1 MVLKGTEFEKTTKL
15 LLEKYLKEH
24 LENPFQ
30 VEIGYLI
37 KKKHKFDLGNS
48 NYIVECKNYEWT
60 KSNNNPSAKISTL
73 RETILYFSLA
83 PKNYKKILV
92 LKKSQLKNNETILDY
107 FIRLNKYLIPDDL
120 ILLEVD
126 IETMEIIKK

>member
-1 MVLKGTEFEKTTKL
+1 MVSKGTEFEKITKI
-15 LLEKYLKEH
+15 LLEEYLKEY
-24 LENPFQ
+24 LNNPFQ
-30 VEIGYLI
+30 VEIGYLV

-48 NYIVECKNYEWT
+48 NYIIECKNYEWT
-60 KSNNNPSAKISTL
+60 KSNNNPSAKFSTL

-107 FIRLNKYLIPDDL
+107 FIRLNKYLIPNDL
-120 ILLEVD
+120 ILLEID
-126 IETMEIIKK
+126 TETKNITKK

>member
-92 LKKSQLKNNETILDY
+92 LKKSHLKNNETILDY
-107 FIRLNKYLIPDDL
+107 FIRLNKYLIPNDL
-120 ILLEVD
+120 VLLEVD